1 MSLQEWL
8 TVAFLAASPVSEL
21 RGAMPVAYYA
31 FGWSLQLSWVF
42 SVLINALAGIL
53 VFLFLPRV
61 ANQLAHRSKKLTWFY
76 DFLAQRALK
85 QHCARFKLK
94 GLMGLFIFIAIPLPL
109 TGAWT
114 GALLAYLFNFP
125 RRATILTIIAAVTT
139 AGLLVT
145 GVIATGE
152 ALPALIRELIIGK
165 IG

>member
-21 RGAMPVAYYA
+21 RGAIPVAYYA
-31 FGWSLQLSWVF
+31 FGWPLQLSWIF
-42 SVLINALAGIL
+42 SVLINALAGVL
-53 VFLFLPRV
+53 VFLLLPLV
-61 ANQLAHRSKKLTWFY
+61 ASQLARRSKKLTWFY
-76 DFLAQRALK
+76 GFLAQRAIR
-85 QHCARFKLK
+85 QHGARFKLN
-94 GLMGLFIFIAIPLPL
+94 GLAGLFIFIAIPLPL
-109 TGAWT
+109 TGAWA